1 MTAAA
6 GGIAEAAAGE
16 TPGRPFMDLVASLP
30 TTIYTLYGVA
40 DMHLS
45 YVVFRFPFE
54 GGEFPHYV
62 AEAVVALG
70 AACSAANLDTP
81 LACLQVCVCFCVWMC
96 LHIDVCVVI
105 YICMI
110 YM

>member
-1 MTAAA
+1 MAAAA

-16 TPGRPFMDLVASLP
+16 TPGRPFMDLVASLT

-70 AACSAANLDTP
+70 P
-81 LACLQVCVCFCVWMC
+81 LALLPISTPPSRACRSHLCVYF
-96 LHIDVCVVI
+96 
-105 YICMI
+105 
-110 YM
+110 